1 MRRGAATT
9 GAAALGVKVAAL
21 ARAWIARGELTAAA
35 ERIAA
40 AETVPF
46 AQTAAAL
53 VEVRAEL
60 ASRRRALRLRAL
72 APWLIAAALI
82 LLALLRRAI

>member
-1 MRRGAATT
+1 
-9 GAAALGVKVAAL
+9 
-21 ARAWIARGELTAAA
+21 
-35 ERIAA
+35 
-40 AETVPF
+40 VPF